1 MIINKKYVRENYPK
15 GYKYLFS
22 YHILNRVGLAS
33 LSDPA
38 PNRENEMSH
47 KQLNIFDTD
56 YESANYTKTSQDA
69 LATIKP
75 KIKTK
80 REQVYDLIKLNA
92 LTNYEISDELEI
104 PLSSVCARVR
114 ELQVLNLVEDSGKR
128 RETKYGK
135 QAIVWQRRK

>member
-1 MIINKKYVRENYPK
+1 M
-15 GYKYLFS
+15 
-22 YHILNRVGLAS
+22 
-33 LSDPA
+33 
-38 PNRENEMSH
+38 
-47 KQLNIFDTD
+47 KQLDIFATD

-80 REQVYDLIKLNA
+80 RQQVYEFVKSKA
-92 LTNYEISDELEI
+92 STNYEISDELEI

-114 ELQVLNLVEDSGKR
+114 ELQVLNLLEDSGKR

>member
-1 MIINKKYVRENYPK
+1 MRFLQVCMQAR
-15 GYKYLFS
+15 
-22 YHILNRVGLAS
+22 
-33 LSDPA
+33 
-38 PNRENEMSH
+38 
-47 KQLNIFDTD
+47 
-56 YESANYTKTSQDA
+56 SQK
-69 LATIKP
+69 KP
-75 KIKTK
+75 KLKTK

-135 QAIVWQRRK
+135 QAIVWQTK